1 MNHKKIDILVGTQML
16 SKGHDFP
23 NLSLVIVLDSDN
35 ALYSSD
41 FRASERL
48 FSQLVQVAGRAGRGS
63 TPGEVV
69 IQTNFP
75 EHPLYQSV
83 KNQDYE
89 SFASEEINLRKELN
103 FPPFCF
109 QAVLRAESKNKK
121 NLESFINQVYSIAS
135 KSGIKEVDVFHPVQP
150 ILDRVKGFERYQI
163 YFHST
168 SRQILNQF
176 LRIVKEKILTEKDL
190 NKVKWN
196 IDVDP
201 VDF

>member
-1 MNHKKIDILVGTQML
+1 
-16 SKGHDFP
+16 
-23 NLSLVIVLDSDN
+23 
-35 ALYSSD
+35 
-41 FRASERL
+41 
-48 FSQLVQVAGRAGRGS
+48 
-63 TPGEVV
+63 
-69 IQTNFP
+69 
-75 EHPLYQSV
+75 
-83 KNQDYE
+83 
-89 SFASEEINLRKELN
+89 
-103 FPPFCF
+103 
-109 QAVLRAESKNKK
+109 LRAESKNKK
-121 NLESFINQVYSIAS
+121 NLESFINQVYLIAS

-176 LRIVKEKILTEKDL
+176 LRIVKEKILKEKDL